1 MWWVFS
7 YLLIIFSSYNLY
19 LYKSNYS
26 QNLLCVRL
34 QKNHHHKR
42 PAGDL
47 ISHPLC
53 LSRWEYSHYH
63 WPKSGLMWHEKC
75 DNNKKNIWHFERLM
89 QLWFRH
95 QFQHTLVSF
104 MPFFAFSA
112 VCISLIDS
120 ITTLLLGNLV
130 AESLLVWCMG
140 YILEM
145 LVVLLDKRNSTG

>member
-75 DNNKKNIWHFERLM
+75 DNNKKTSD
-89 QLWFRH
+89 
-95 QFQHTLVSF
+95 TLKDWCNSGLDISF
-104 MPFFAFSA
+104 SILSFLSCRFAFSA